1 MTKQK
6 QKSTAAKANPKPK
19 KIRLPKWWAGL
30 KLEPRWRALWDQLHQ
45 ETPEQLR
52 KRIMGQVSIIER
64 RAADAAARAAG
75 AAARDRQEYNDME
88 ARREAEK
95 QELRAQIAD
104 LEDRIRRSRQN
115 SIYGLM
121 NGISNCLEGN
131 ARAVHALAEPMQEV
145 LTQLAK
151 DMAQD
156 RDRQCGGKSEALGRQ
171 FGMHAQY
178 AKANPESGIPKHW
191 PQPPTG
197 AQE

>member
-52 KRIMGQVSIIER
+52 KRVMVQVSIIER
-64 RAADAAARAAG
+64 G
-75 AAARDRQEYNDME
+75 RQEYNDME

-121 NGISNCLEGN
+121 NSMASCLEGN

-156 RDRQCGGKSEALGRQ
+156 RDRQCGG
-171 FGMHAQY
+171 
-178 AKANPESGIPKHW
+178 P
-191 PQPPTG
+191 PQR
-197 AQE
+197 